1 MGVYIIDTLGTDP
14 CGLYLAYHNIPP
26 LIKFFVDNYMFE
38 RKKWIGPKQIDTA
51 EPMEDRKDADG
62 NPLIRV
68 AYIQGGV
75 EYFTSKM
82 LTAIVSDKTCDLTEL
97 RLKRVHQIVQ
107 EILKVMSVYGF
118 KPHSEFEFLYAT
130 LKGTL
135 DQRLKQAS
143 DFLWGVDD
151 QELSFLDMIQV
162 LEQRDKTIKDAKSAE
177 KTGN

>member
-1 MGVYIIDTLGTDP
+1 MSL
-14 CGLYLAYHNIPP
+14 
-26 LIKFFVDNYMFE
+26 FE
-38 RKKWIGPKQIDTA
+38 RKKWVGPKQIDTA
-51 EPMEDRKDADG
+51 EPITDRVDAEG
-62 NPLIRV
+62 KPLIRV
-68 AYIQGGV
+68 TYIQGGI
-75 EYFTSKM
+75 EYFTEKM
-82 LTAIVSDKTCDLTEL
+82 LTAIISDKTCDLTEL
-97 RLKRVHQIVQ
+97 RFKRVHQIVQ

-151 QELSFLDMIQV
+151 QELSFLDIIQV
-162 LEQRDKTIKDAKSAE
+162 LEQRDKVIKDAKSSE